1 MSYVEF
7 LSTHNLHVSPTK
19 FALVNGAIPSG
30 VRLLCSSSPSNTPC
44 SPPILTELWFGKID
58 PEKLLL
64 CPFDKNHLIRT
75 CRFPYHLIKC
85 RKNHPKL
92 AAELKTCPFNACHL
106 IPPHELAH
114 HTETCAHRVTV
125 DPKDDCTGWEVPITA
140 WVNPDM
146 TEDWDKGLLKN
157 YSNFFIWTCMTCFF
171 CIYRKEAKPSKHFD
185 LKFGATNTLPW
196 DSGNH

>member
-1 MSYVEF
+1 METTNTFGSARTVVEEREQ
-7 LSTHNLHVSPTK
+7 LSAENDEKGNS
-19 FALVNGAIPSG
+19 
-30 VRLLCSSSPSNTPC
+30 
-44 SPPILTELWFGKID
+44 D

-125 DPKDDCTGWEVPITA
+125 DPKVTSTDDCTGWEVPITA

-146 TEDWDKGLLKN
+146 TEDWDKEIEDKGIAFVWGADLVLRQ
-157 YSNFFIWTCMTCFF
+157 M
-171 CIYRKEAKPSKHFD
+171 KEANPSKHFD

-196 DSGNH
+196 DSSNH

>member
-1 MSYVEF
+1 
-7 LSTHNLHVSPTK
+7 LKNVS
-19 FALVNGAIPSG
+19 
-30 VRLLCSSSPSNTPC
+30 LLDEKGNS
-44 SPPILTELWFGKID
+44 D

-125 DPKDDCTGWEVPITA
+125 DPKVTSTDDCTGWEVPITA

-146 TEDWDKGLLKN
+146 TEDWDKEIEDKGIAFVWGADLVLRQ
-157 YSNFFIWTCMTCFF
+157 M
-171 CIYRKEAKPSKHFD
+171 KEAKPSKHFD